1 MEKSGVKKIDDLK
14 LEKQVQ
20 AVRVEFVPE
29 RTRLSS
35 GAYTRAL
42 VDSDELEWIEL
53 SPETEDQ
60 DPAGDGGDVI
70 DPTA

>member
-1 MEKSGVKKIDDLK
+1 M
-14 LEKQVQ
+14 
-20 AVRVEFVPE
+20 RVEFVPE